1 MSETHSTAILSR
13 PQFGDIIPNSNN
25 NYNNR
30 LISFEMMY
38 EDSCFSAAT
47 SFFFLR
53 LGKSDAVNV
62 PVCHRVCDSWWHQG
76 AADWPSLP
84 HAAEVERGVNA
95 SPAAQRY
102 ISVSAGASTRSV
114 CRRHPQPEP
123 HPERWDIYSSRILKN
138 APARH
143 TRSDSVQFIWA
154 GGKEGKVGRDEF
166 SVPAPDQPAGRPQQ
180 PARSPADRGLFVRSD
195 APAGRLL
202 QLGYRWVTARCR

>member
-1 MSETHSTAILSR
+1 MLIPARHHYLTFLQRFHHNEKITKNPYFAFFFHLQMLNLFNTMKSKTTISTETCDWTSLQECLRGIPLPFCQDHSLGIL
-13 PQFGDIIPNSNN
+13 FLTVIIIIIIG
-25 NYNNR
+25 

-47 SFFFLR
+47 LFFFFFFLLR

-102 ISVSAGASTRSV
+102 ISVSAGASARSV
-114 CRRHPQPEP
+114 CRRRVQSQSHIQK
-123 HPERWDIYSSRILKN
+123 RWDIYSSRI
-138 APARH
+138 
-143 TRSDSVQFIWA
+143 
-154 GGKEGKVGRDEF
+154 
-166 SVPAPDQPAGRPQQ
+166 
-180 PARSPADRGLFVRSD
+180 
-195 APAGRLL
+195 
-202 QLGYRWVTARCR
+202 

>member
-1 MSETHSTAILSR
+1 MSATHSTAILSR

-25 NYNNR
+25 NYNYNNR

-47 SFFFLR
+47 YFFLR

-95 SPAAQRY
+95 SPAARRY

-114 CRRHPQPEP
+114 CRRHPKPEP
-123 HPERWDIYSSRILKN
+123 HPERWDIYSSRILKTHQR
-138 APARH
+138 AIPARTPYSLFEQEERGEKSGEMNSVYQH
-143 TRSDSVQFIWA
+143 LISLLVVLSSLHVNQLTEGCSCALTHPQDAFCNSDI
-154 GGKEGKVGRDEF
+154 GE
-166 SVPAPDQPAGRPQQ
+166 
-180 PARSPADRGLFVRSD
+180 
-195 APAGRLL
+195 
-202 QLGYRWVTARCR
+202 